1 MLKILKRL
9 KSKKGSVI
17 LEALVSLVIYT
28 LGLTSFAIMILQGN
42 RIFNK
47 ATEMS
52 NRWETYS
59 ADLERQTGI
68 FASQPILASE
78 ISAPQDIE
86 LKLNGLETVRNGEP
100 SVELAETYIPDVS
113 DTESLKGIKIL
124 RYKFLIPDEVTVFV
138 IND

>member
-1 MLKILKRL
+1 MLKRL
-9 KSKKGSVI
+9 KRLKNKKGSVI

-59 ADLERQTGI
+59 ADLERKTGV
-68 FASQPILASE
+68 FENQPVLSSDISE
-78 ISAPQDIE
+78 PQDIE
-86 LKLNGLETVRNGEP
+86 LKLSGLETVRNGEP
-100 SVELAETYIPDVS
+100 PVELADYYIPEVS

-124 RYKFLIPDEVTVFV
+124 RYKFSIPDEVTVFV
-138 IND
+138 IKD